1 MADVAHSHQ
10 TWHDAY
16 TACRSELTRWAD
28 RELAAARICTGK
40 VSGEDIVQMVFTQA
54 LGTGSEPEQPR
65 AYLWK
70 ATRREVVRQIRL
82 RRRQDAGQ
90 QADDYLAELC
100 VEDFSDRTNQQ
111 VIVRQAVADLPRR
124 QAEALWSTA
133 VLGYT
138 QQETATLM
146 GTSPGTVAKHRWRA
160 SATLKKSLHAASLG
174 LVAAAALLSGLVTRK
189 LEPQMLQTPPLRVVE
204 ARDLPLSNHGGQAD
218 RPDPYDLS
226 EPEDAAVRAAREE
239 AIRAA
244 ETRVRAHVL
253 QTYEEIVHARHIHA
267 TAEDEQLT
275 AARRHLAAS
284 KRASRQALLTA
295 QHLLLH
301 HRQQSVL
308 NAWG

>member
-1 MADVAHSHQ
+1 M
-10 TWHDAY
+10 
-16 TACRSELTRWAD
+16 
-28 RELAAARICTGK
+28 
-40 VSGEDIVQMVFTQA
+40 
-54 LGTGSEPEQPR
+54 
-65 AYLWK
+65 
-70 ATRREVVRQIRL
+70 
-82 RRRQDAGQ
+82 
-90 QADDYLAELC
+90 
-100 VEDFSDRTNQQ
+100 
-111 VIVRQAVADLPRR
+111 
-124 QAEALWSTA
+124 
-133 VLGYT
+133 
-138 QQETATLM
+138 ET
-146 GTSPGTVAKHRWRA
+146 
-160 SATLKKSLHAASLG
+160 
-174 LVAAAALLSGLVTRK
+174 
-189 LEPQMLQTPPLRVVE
+189 
-204 ARDLPLSNHGGQAD
+204 RDLPLSNHGGQAD

-295 QHLLLH
+295 RQLLLH